1 MEIRIMTKPL
11 LQEETRYQNLFDNL
25 TFAEGKPSIQALSD
39 FENTQLKKV
48 TLGVGTELKCHKTD
62 QHVTVVWLRG
72 KAKFQA
78 NNEEFTMHPGS
89 VLDMPSGTPHG
100 AIAETDC
107 VFLVIKIA

>member
-1 MEIRIMTKPL
+1 MTSST

-25 TFAEGKPSIQALSD
+25 TFTGVSPSIAALSS
-39 FENTQLKKV
+39 FEHTQLKKV
-48 TLGVGTELKCHKTD
+48 MLGAGTELKCHKTD

-89 VLDMPSGTPHG
+89 MLDMHSGTPHG

-107 VFLVIKIA
+107 VFLVIKIS